1 MKSSVA
7 DLIRTDGLRP
17 GSTWLLAI
25 CLVGMLASTFSGP
38 LQPVTAATKQP
49 AISAPR
55 LSWQMM
61 RGLNFRTGEMT
72 PELQGVINLDPDFR
86 QS

>member
-1 MKSSVA
+1 
-7 DLIRTDGLRP
+7 
-17 GSTWLLAI
+17 
-25 CLVGMLASTFSGP
+25 ML
-38 LQPVTAATKQP
+38 
-49 AISAPR
+49 
-55 LSWQMM
+55 